1 MGLILHLLEP
11 SARPDSTP
19 NFLFILEAKFLEII
33 RKKKKNFLYH
43 GLLYI
48 NHKSNGTLFNI
59 KLEFSLF
66 LLLSLFFKINLG
78 KFTVFSTLLFYLGI
92 TLKTQETSSLFSFIL
107 TWNLSETYHKF
118 PWHRCNVIPAKFLQ
132 ILFS

>member
-11 SARPDSTP
+11 SALPDSSP

-33 RKKKKNFLYH
+33 RKKKKKNFLYH

-66 LLLSLFFKINLG
+66 LLLSLFFKISG
-78 KFTVFSTLLFYLGI
+78 KIHCLLYSVLYLVI

-107 TWNLSETYHKF
+107 T
-118 PWHRCNVIPAKFLQ
+118 
-132 ILFS
+132 